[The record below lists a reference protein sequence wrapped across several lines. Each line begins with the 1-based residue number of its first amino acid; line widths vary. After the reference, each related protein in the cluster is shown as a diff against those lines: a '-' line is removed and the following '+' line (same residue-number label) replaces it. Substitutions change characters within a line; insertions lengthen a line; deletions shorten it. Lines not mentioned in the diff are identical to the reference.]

1 MVPNLFVLLLAA
13 TIAADSLDIGMA
25 QQIAEQ
31 LGERALEM
39 PQPPLQPN
47 PPVWP
52 HSVTV
57 FGPDDAAEANAVMT
71 QLSTT
76 LNDRA
81 AGHFSDERRAFLFKP
96 GAYEM
101 DVAVGYY
108 VSEVGDLNQ
117 IVHMWR
123 YESFEERAEKRTALF
138 SDPAWLEYV
147 GKVGPMILNQ
157 KNAIFND
164 IFDS

>member
-1 MVPNLFVLLLAA
+1 MSVVEIRTYELKP
-13 TIAADSLDIGMA
+13 GMA
-25 QQIAEQ
+25 NSYVGLYLEEGFEIQKSH
-31 LGERALEM
+31 LGE
-39 PQPPLQPN
+39 P
-47 PPVWP
+47 
-52 HSVTV
+52 
-57 FGPDDAAEANAVMT
+57 
-71 QLSTT
+71 
-76 LNDRA
+76 
-81 AGHFSDERRAFLFKP
+81 
-96 GAYEM
+96 
-101 DVAVGYY
+101 VGYY
-108 VSEVGDLNQ
+108 FSEVGDLNQ